1 MIALHG
7 CDIRFAWLP
16 ITRILIGDLEA
27 GRDLARIQFYAELL
41 ATHPDQDTDPIIVED
56 TGLGCYSIYNGH
68 HRFIAHVVSGR
79 PVIGCIIVEELYRQD
94 E

>member
-1 MIALHG
+1 MIALEG
-7 CDIRFAWLP
+7 SDIRFAWLP

-41 ATHPDQDTDPIIVED
+41 ATHPDQDTDPIIVEAIMP
-56 TGLGCYSIYNGH
+56 GYYSIYNGH
-68 HRFIAHVVSGR
+68 HRFIAHVIAGR
-79 PVIGCIIVEELYRQD
+79 PVIGCIVVEELYKQD